1 MVVRVVRVVMVVAG
15 SWRKTAS
22 VVVSVDGHAWR
33 VWVVGGGGSY
43 ANVAMNNITIYL
55 MQTLLT
61 LHIHVYTCMYNY
73 YSGVV
78 AIVVGF
84 SV

>member
-1 MVVRVVRVVMVVAG
+1 MDMPG
-15 SWRKTAS
+15 GCGW
-22 VVVSVDGHAWR
+22 G
-33 VWVVGGGGSY
+33 GEGGGSY
-43 ANVAMNNITIYL
+43 VNDDMKNIHHANITYIA
-55 MQTLLT
+55 
-61 LHIHVYTCMYNY
+61 HTCMYNY